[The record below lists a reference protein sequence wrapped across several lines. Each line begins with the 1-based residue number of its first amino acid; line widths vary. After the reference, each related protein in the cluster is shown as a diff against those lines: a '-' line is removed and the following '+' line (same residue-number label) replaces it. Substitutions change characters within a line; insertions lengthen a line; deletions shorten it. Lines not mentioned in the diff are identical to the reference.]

1 MTGRDPDLGGI
12 RPAYQWGF
20 SADDMDA
27 VHRQH
32 ARQARRCR
40 WTVAVLVVLAAVVLA
55 VAAALGWWT

>member
-12 RPAYQWGF
+12 RPAYQLGF

-32 ARQARRCR
+32 DRQARRCR
-40 WTVAVLVVLAAVVLA
+40 WTVAVLAVLAAVLA
-55 VAAALGWWT
+55 VYAIAREWS